1 MIATFEVEMNGR
13 TRTVAVERVG
23 PAIDGRYRITIEGR
37 SRIVDARPG
46 GAGRLSLLFPDEQSL
61 ASPEPLGAPGAAS
74 PERLGRGGRSYD
86 VAVAQASAT
95 ELHIHLP
102 EGAVTA
108 VVNGRRSRREGPS
121 DAAGTGEQRISAPM
135 PGRIVRV
142 LVSPGDDVK
151 ARQALVVV
159 EAMKME
165 NELSAPRAGRVK
177 DVQVRDGMS
186 VEAGRLLVVVE

>member
-1 MIATFEVEMNGR
+1 MIATYEIEISGR

-23 PAIDGRYRITIEGR
+23 PAGDRRYRITIEGR
-37 SRIVDARPG
+37 SRTVDARPAG
-46 GAGRLSLLFPDEQSL
+46 PGRLSLLFPDEGS
-61 ASPEPLGAPGAAS
+61 A
-74 PERLGRGGRSYD
+74 SYD
-86 VAVAQASAT
+86 VAVAQASET

-102 EGAVTA
+102 EGAVRA

-121 DAAGTGEQRISAPM
+121 QAGTGEQRLTAPM

-142 LVSPGDDVK
+142 LVKPGDEVR
-151 ARQALVVV
+151 ARQPLVIV

-177 DVQVRDGMS
+177 EVQVRDGMS
-186 VEAGRLLVVVE
+186 VEAGRLLVIVE

>member
-1 MIATFEVEMNGR
+1 MIASFEIEINGR
-13 TRTVAVERVG
+13 TRTIAVERLG
-23 PAIDGRYRITIEGR
+23 PAEAGRYQVTIAGR
-37 SRIVDARPG
+37 SRIVDARPAG
-46 GAGRLSLLFPDEQSL
+46 PGRLSLLFPE
-61 ASPEPLGAPGAAS
+61 EGAH
-74 PERLGRGGRSYD
+74 SYD
-86 VAVAQASAT
+86 IAVAPISIV

-102 EGAVTA
+102 TGAATA
-108 VVNGRRSRREGPS
+108 IVNGRRSRREGPS
-121 DAAGTGEQRISAPM
+121 DSAGAGEQRITAPM

-142 LVSPGDDVK
+142 LAVLGDEVR
-151 ARQALVVV
+151 ARQPLVVV